1 MFSSLR
7 PTGRNDQFLDHVAR
21 AQTQG
26 KAHRGQLTLEQ
37 KSGTDENFLVA
48 LVSLSP
54 PGCIDES
61 SKHRSIGKSSGP
73 YGLLQQQNERQVNLK
88 KQNHLKKLLE
98 QVSKK
103 QM

>member
-1 MFSSLR
+1 MLLEFER
-7 PTGRNDQFLDHVAR
+7 KE
-21 AQTQG
+21 
-26 KAHRGQLTLEQ
+26 KA
-37 KSGTDENFLVA
+37 DENVLVA

-54 PGCIDES
+54 PG
-61 SKHRSIGKSSGP
+61 KHREMGKSSGP

-103 QM
+103 QV